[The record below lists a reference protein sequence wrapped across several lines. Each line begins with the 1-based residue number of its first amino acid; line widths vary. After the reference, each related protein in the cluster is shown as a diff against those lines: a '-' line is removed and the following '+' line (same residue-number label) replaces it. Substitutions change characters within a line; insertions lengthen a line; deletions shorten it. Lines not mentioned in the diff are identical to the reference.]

1 MRNRIRAAHATAW
14 LLGGATFVVS
24 GSAMAAACPVD
35 SNTVYMSGSTA
46 FSPVLQSLVNVLTA
60 IGSPVKIVSQKPGSC
75 EGLDPVVNHT
85 GDTHSASLLVA
96 NATAMPCDLPQAGAT
111 VDIGI
116 SGVYPSTCR
125 ATFDTSLPDLG
136 AAFADFLGPIQAI
149 TIAVPTNSSENLIS
163 AEAAHVVFGFDAATA
178 ANTIAPWSIPGDI
191 YVRFW
196 DSGTL
201 ELVGAAINL
210 PGGKWANAT
219 TTPAPPQQQS
229 GGGALATALVT
240 SGNMA
245 GHTNSTIGI
254 LGTANLTTGIKPLA
268 FQGVG
273 QSCSYLPDSTSSA
286 ADKINVRQGRYT
298 IWGPE
303 HLVTNV
309 DGSGKPVGQNNNT
322 AAVQTVINGLTSTSK
337 ALPSQ
342 SDAGAGDGGVTSLG
356 ESDVGQIITT
366 IAKPSI
372 GFIPWCAMQVQ
383 RTSEIGA
390 ESSYAPPA
398 ACTCAYEY
406 ATGAPVTGHTC
417 TACTAQNAA
426 TTCIGATPACHFGY
440 CEAE

>member
-1 MRNRIRAAHATAW
+1 MRNKLRAVHAAAW
-14 LLGGATFVVS
+14 LVGGATFAVS
-24 GSAMAAACPVD
+24 GAALAAPCPTD
-35 SNTVYMSGSTA
+35 SNTVYISGSTA
-46 FSPVLQSLVNVLTA
+46 FSPVLQSLANVLTS

-75 EGLDPVVNHT
+75 EGLDPVVNNT
-85 GDTHSASLLVA
+85 KDTHSALLLVA
-96 NATAMPCDLPQAGAT
+96 NATATACDLPQSGAT

-116 SGVYPSTCR
+116 SDVYPSTCR
-125 ATFDTSLPDLG
+125 ATFDPALPDLG
-136 AAFADFLGPIQAI
+136 TAFGDFLGPIQAI
-149 TIAVPTNSSENLIS
+149 TIAVPSGSSENLIS
-163 AEAAHVVFGFDAATA
+163 AEAAHVVFGFDAVTH
-178 ANTIAPWSIPGDI
+178 TIAPWSVPGDI

-219 TTPAPPQQQS
+219 VTPAPAQQQS
-229 GGGALATALVT
+229 GGGALATALVA

-254 LGTANLTTGIKPLA
+254 LGTANLATGIKPLA
-268 FQGVG
+268 FQGIG
-273 QSCSYLPDSTSSA
+273 QSCSYYPDSTSSA
-286 ADKINVRQGRYT
+286 TDKINVRQGRYT

-322 AAVQTVINGLTSTSK
+322 VAVQTVINGLTSTSK

-342 SDAGAGDGGVTSLG
+342 SDAGAADGGVTSLG
-356 ESDVGQIITT
+356 ESDVAQIITT
-366 IAKPSI
+366 ISKPSI

-383 RTSEIGA
+383 RTTEVGA
-390 ESSYAPPA
+390 ESSYAPLA
-398 ACTCAYEY
+398 ACSCAYEV

-417 TACTAQNAA
+417 TACTAQNAG
-426 TTCIGATPACHFGY
+426 TTCTGATPACHFGY